1 VRAHQLARNASGCA
15 IVFSGD
21 LPYRGN
27 SDDVGEGK
35 ISVMPWSGI
44 GKGHGL
50 TQAGAQTM
58 PERAFFADT
67 KPTRTADTTR
77 AYLKGGSVLLARA
90 LKKMTGPGDVID
102 AFCLLFEDPQ
112 LYRPSTT
119 RLYKQQIKAV
129 VARKL
134 HDGEISRERAIS
146 GFTELKALLNA
157 RRGPCPKRTSRK
169 KLKAPTRAEYRKLLA
184 DFTRRLRL
192 PGGCDRADAVLPA
205 LVKVGPYLGLRPCE
219 WLRAT
224 IADGKLHV
232 VNAKGGNG
240 RALGELRVIYLTGI
254 PPKVVALVSH
264 LIAQLRL
271 LFVEAGS
278 NWRKAL
284 GRLGERLARVCA
296 RIGIPRWSLYTTRHV
311 AIAAWKRGGLS
322 PSEIA
327 ALAGHSSTRTA
338 RQHYAGGRHGWT
350 AEFACARPD
359 PDLVAAI
366 LKHNG
371 VKTAPVSAKIDA
383 MTVALASAVTPTG
396 ISGSSVLMATI
407 PHRAIAGRKHRRVPT
422 IPIIKNDVVQ
432 TTSGLEIVLET
443 DEAPAFGMG

>member
-1 VRAHQLARNASGCA
+1 
-15 IVFSGD
+15 
-21 LPYRGN
+21 
-27 SDDVGEGK
+27 
-35 ISVMPWSGI
+35 
-44 GKGHGL
+44 
-50 TQAGAQTM
+50 M
-58 PERAFFADT
+58 PERAFLIDT
-67 KPTRTADTTR
+67 KPTRTAETTR
-77 AYLKGGSVLLARA
+77 AYLKGGFVLLARA

-112 LYRPSTT
+112 LVYRPATT
-119 RLYKQQIKAV
+119 RLFKQQTKAV
-129 VARKL
+129 VGRKL

-146 GFTELKALLNA
+146 GFAVLKALLNA

-169 KLKAPTRAEYRKLLA
+169 KLKAPTSAEYRKLLA
-184 DFTRRLRL
+184 DFTHRLRL
-192 PGGCDRADAVLPA
+192 PGGCDRADTVLSV

-232 VNAKGGNG
+232 ANAKIGNG
-240 RALGELRVIYLTGI
+240 RALGELRVIYLAGI
-254 PPKVVALVSH
+254 PPKVVALVNH
-264 LIAQLRL
+264 LIGQLRL

-278 NWRKAL
+278 NWRKIL

-322 PSEIA
+322 DAEIA

-350 AEFACARPD
+350 PGFACARPD

-366 LKHNG
+366 LQHNA
-371 VKTAPVSAKIDA
+371 VKTAPVSAKSET
-383 MTVALASAVTPTG
+383 MTVAPASVVTPTDMAAA
-396 ISGSSVLMATI
+396 SALMAAI
-407 PHRAIAGRKHRRVPT
+407 PHRAIVAQKQHQRIPT
-422 IPIIKNDVVQ
+422 IPIIKNDVVH
-432 TTSGLEIVLET
+432 TTSRLETVLET
-443 DEAPAFGMG
+443 DETPAFGMG

>member
-1 VRAHQLARNASGCA
+1 
-15 IVFSGD
+15 
-21 LPYRGN
+21 
-27 SDDVGEGK
+27 
-35 ISVMPWSGI
+35 
-44 GKGHGL
+44 
-50 TQAGAQTM
+50 M
-58 PERAFFADT
+58 PEQAFLADT
-67 KPTRTADTTR
+67 KPTRTAETTR

-90 LKKMTGPGDVID
+90 LKKMTGPGDAID

-112 LYRPSTT
+112 LVYRPATT

-134 HDGEISRERAIS
+134 HEGEISRERAIS

-192 PGGCDRADAVLPA
+192 PGGCDRADTVLCMLA
-205 LVKVGPYLGLRPCE
+205 KVGPYLGLRPCE

-224 IADGKLHV
+224 IADCKLYV
-232 VNAKGGNG
+232 VNAKRGNG
-240 RALGELRVIYLTGI
+240 RALGELRVIYLSGI
-254 PPKVVALVSH
+254 PPKVVELVSH
-264 LIAQLRL
+264 LIGQVRL

-278 NWRKAL
+278 NWRKIL

-322 PSEIA
+322 DVEIA

-350 AEFACARPD
+350 PEFACARPD
-359 PDLVAAI
+359 PDLAAAI

-371 VKTAPVSAKIDA
+371 VTTAPVSAKSETLTIA
-383 MTVALASAVTPTG
+383 PASAVTPIG
-396 ISGSSVLMATI
+396 ISGASTLMAAI
-407 PHRAIAGRKHRRVPT
+407 PYRAIAIHKQHERGPAIPT
-422 IPIIKNDVVQ
+422 IKNDVVQ
-432 TTSGLEIVLET
+432 TLSRMETVLET
-443 DEAPAFGMG
+443 DEAPAFGMS